1 MAISRRAALGL
12 GVWLLL
18 MSTAS
23 HWWADRQDREQ
34 GARVAALAR
43 AGDIRMLSSQT
54 CTVCAVAREWFTE
67 HRVAFTECLI
77 ERDDACRQAY
87 EAERA
92 PAAPVIVVRGRA
104 LQGFSPQSLQAALE
118 GAGEG

>member
-18 MSTAS
+18 VSTAS
-23 HWWADRQDREQ
+23 HWWAERQDRER
-34 GARVAALAR
+34 GAQVAALAR
-43 AGDIRMLSSQT
+43 PGDIRMLSSQT
-54 CTVCAVAREWFTE
+54 CAVCAQARRWFTE

-92 PAAPVIVVRGRA
+92 PGTPVIVVRGRA
-104 LQGFSPQSLQAALE
+104 LVGFSPQLLQAALE
-118 GAGEG
+118 GEG